1 VRRWRC
7 RPSAWPGCA
16 RGSGVKEYECQA
28 RRSRSADGG
37 QLAARRDGFERV
49 CPGDLERFA
58 VGFLPDGHS
67 LTLFEQDRSADGS
80 KRPCK

>member
-1 VRRWRC
+1 MKRTIGILLWL
-7 RPSAWPGCA
+7 AG
-16 RGSGVKEYECQA
+16 
-28 RRSRSADGG
+28 DGG
-37 QLAARRDGFERV
+37 QLGARRDGFERV